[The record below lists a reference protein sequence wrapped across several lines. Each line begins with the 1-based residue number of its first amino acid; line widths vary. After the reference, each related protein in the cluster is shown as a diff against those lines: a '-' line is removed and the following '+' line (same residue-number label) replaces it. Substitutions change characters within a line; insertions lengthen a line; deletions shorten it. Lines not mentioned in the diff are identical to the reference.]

1 MYADIL
7 NELWHLIKQ
16 CEQVVYRFFL
26 HGTVDHLLA
35 QTDTVVIPV
44 VQNAALPLSFF
55 QRFPYINPFSMP
67 FQ

>member
-16 CEQVVYRFFL
+16 CEPGVYRFFL
-26 HGTVDHLLA
+26 HKETGQL
-35 QTDTVVIPV
+35 IPV